1 MKKIWLL
8 TTLLISGLL
17 LTGCNTNE
25 KKAIEQNSS
34 ILTWGFCIN
43 SDMDT
48 KKDEKTDFV
57 DCVGVLLYTFFFI
70 STLENFLS

>member
-8 TTLLISGLL
+8 TALLIGSLL

-48 KKDEKTDFV
+48 KKDEKEYRKYDW
-57 DCVGVLLYTFFFI
+57 
-70 STLENFLS
+70 